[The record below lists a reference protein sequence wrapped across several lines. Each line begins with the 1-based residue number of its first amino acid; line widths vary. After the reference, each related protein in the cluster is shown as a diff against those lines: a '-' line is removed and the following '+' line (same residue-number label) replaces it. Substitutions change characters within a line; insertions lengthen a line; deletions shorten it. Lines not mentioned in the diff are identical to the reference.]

1 MHSENSTNTNTVL
14 NDMYSLKFEDNMK
27 HQVNSYFCQ
36 GVTAIEPEW
45 LPVFAPSLCNLSTPL
60 TEPPPRYN
68 PDTGTPYCH
77 FSGTFG
83 EYSQLSC
90 NVNIDLFR
98 KVNEIK

>member
-1 MHSENSTNTNTVL
+1 ME
-14 NDMYSLKFEDNMK
+14 

>member
-1 MHSENSTNTNTVL
+1 ME
-14 NDMYSLKFEDNMK
+14 

-45 LPVFAPSLCNLSTPL
+45 LPVFAPSLCNLSTPM

-98 KVNEIK
+98 KVNVINENRKCCMIKYYYLHNT